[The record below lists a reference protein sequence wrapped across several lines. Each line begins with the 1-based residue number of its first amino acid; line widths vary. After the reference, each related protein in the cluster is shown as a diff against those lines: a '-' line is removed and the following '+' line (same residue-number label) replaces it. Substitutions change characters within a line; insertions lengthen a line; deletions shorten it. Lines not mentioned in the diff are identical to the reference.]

1 MDTEKK
7 QLELDKRYIRMAS
20 IWAENSYCQRRKVGA
35 LIVKDKMIISDGYNG
50 TPSGFE
56 NVCEDENNLTKP
68 YVLHAEANAI
78 TKIARSNNSSDGATM
93 YVTASPCIECAK
105 LIIQA
110 GIKRV
115 VYSEHYRLEDGI
127 ELLKRAGIEVIY
139 TELDDNSSPN
149 KSEDER
155 FKKGID
161 MSTKNSSRFTPV
173 IIAVSVVV
181 GILIG
186 TFYAKHFAGN
196 RLGIINGSSNKLNAL
211 LRIVDDQYV
220 DTVNMADLVEKAMPQ
235 ILAELDPHST
245 YIPAQ
250 NLEEVNSE
258 LEGSFSGIGIQF
270 TIQNDTIHVNAVV
283 QGGPS
288 EKIGLMAG
296 DRIVTVD
303 DSLFVG
309 KKVTNERAMRTLK
322 GPKGSQVKLG
332 IKRTGEKDLLHF
344 NITRGDIPQN
354 TVDAAYMLNDDIGY
368 VKVSKFGRTSHVEL
382 LNALAQLNHKKCKG
396 LIIDLRDNTGGYM
409 EAAIRMVNEF
419 LPEGKL
425 IVYTQGRKYPRAEEF
440 ANGTGSCQKM
450 PLVVLINESSASA
463 SEIFTGAIQ
472 DNDRGTVVGR
482 RSFGK
487 GLVQQPIDFSDGSA
501 IRLTIARYYTPSGR
515 CIQRPYESGKDR
527 NYELDIYNRYEH
539 GEFFSRDSI
548 KLNESER
555 YNTSLGRTVYGG
567 GGIMPDIFVPQDTT
581 GVTSYLST
589 VISRGVN
596 AQFAFQYTDNNRK
609 KLSQYETEEELL
621 NYLRHQGL
629 VEQFVR
635 FADSKGVKRRNI
647 LIQKS
652 YKLLEKNLF
661 GNIIYNM
668 LGLEAYLQY
677 FNKTDATVLKG
688 IEILEKGEA
697 FPKAPVAVEEEEVT
711 KDKKDGK
718 KKRTAQAYSITEDPT
733 RGFNYA
739 KAAIS

>member
-1 MDTEKK
+1 
-7 QLELDKRYIRMAS
+7 
-20 IWAENSYCQRRKVGA
+20 
-35 LIVKDKMIISDGYNG
+35 
-50 TPSGFE
+50 
-56 NVCEDENNLTKP
+56 
-68 YVLHAEANAI
+68 
-78 TKIARSNNSSDGATM
+78 
-93 YVTASPCIECAK
+93 
-105 LIIQA
+105 
-110 GIKRV
+110 
-115 VYSEHYRLEDGI
+115 
-127 ELLKRAGIEVIY
+127 
-139 TELDDNSSPN
+139 
-149 KSEDER
+149 
-155 FKKGID
+155 
-161 MSTKNSSRFTPV
+161 MSTRNSSRFTPI
-173 IIAVSVVV
+173 IIAISVVA

-220 DTVNMADLVEKAMPQ
+220 DTVNMTDLVEKAMPQ

-270 TIQNDTIHVNAVV
+270 TIQNDTIHVNAVI

-288 EKIGLMAG
+288 EKVGLMAG
-296 DRIVTVD
+296 DRIVNVD

-309 KKVTNERAMRTLK
+309 KKLNNELAMRTLK

-332 IKRTGEKDLLHF
+332 VKRVGEPKLLDF
-344 NITRGDIPQN
+344 TITRGDIPQN

-396 LIIDLRDNTGGYM
+396 LIIDLRGNTGGYM
-409 EAAIRMVNEF
+409 EA
-419 LPEGKL
+419 
-425 IVYTQGRKYPRAEEF
+425 
-440 ANGTGSCQKM
+440 SCQKM
-450 PLVVLINESSASA
+450 PLVVLIDEGSASA

-527 NYELDIYNRYEH
+527 NYELDLYNRYEH

-548 KLNESER
+548 KQNENER
-555 YNTSLGRTVYGG
+555 YLTSLGRTVYGG
-567 GGIMPDIFVPQDTT
+567 GGIMPDVFVPQDTT
-581 GVTSYLST
+581 GVTSYLSS
-589 VISRGVN
+589 VINRGLTL
-596 AQFAFQYTDNNRK
+596 QFTFQYTDNNRK

-629 VEQFVR
+629 VEQFIR
-635 FADSKGVKRRNI
+635 FADTKGVKRRNI

-652 YKLLEKNLF
+652 YKRLEANIY

-668 LGLEAYLQY
+668 LGLEAYLKY
-677 FNKTDATVLKG
+677 FNKSDATVQQG
-688 IEILEKGEA
+688 IELLEKGEA
-697 FPKAPVAVEEEEVT
+697 FPKAPVETEEEVT
-711 KDKKDGK
+711 KEKKDGK
-718 KKRTAQAYSITEDPT
+718 KKRTAQAYGITEDPT
-733 RGFNYA
+733 RIFDFA
-739 KAAIS
+739 EAAIS